1 MNNKSTIKV
10 IIYDNENKPKEIY
23 IDMNDYSYS
32 SRLLRKQIIKKS
44 LREQEIW
51 RQKQLDI
58 FYRTGKPIFR
68 VTLETIHIRSNNN
81 PNHFVEKKRWE
92 T

>member
-1 MNNKSTIKV
+1 MEDLVLKIKV
-10 IIYDNENKPKEIY
+10 KLDDEIAEHNKK
-23 IDMNDYSYS
+23 
-32 SRLLRKQIIKKS
+32 
-44 LREQEIW
+44 QEIW

-68 VTLETIHIRSNNN
+68 VSQETQHIRSNIN
-81 PNHFVEKKRWE
+81 PLYFKEKKPWE

>member
-1 MNNKSTIKV
+1 MNLVPKIKV
-10 IIYDNENKPKEIY
+10 KLDEEIAEHNKK
-23 IDMNDYSYS
+23 
-32 SRLLRKQIIKKS
+32 
-44 LREQEIW
+44 QEIW

-68 VTLETIHIRSNNN
+68 VSKETQHIRSNIE
-81 PNHFVEKKRWE
+81 PLYFKEKKPWE

>member
-1 MNNKSTIKV
+1 MIPTFKFLMDS
-10 IIYDNENKPKEIY
+10 EIALH
-23 IDMNDYSYS
+23 S
-32 SRLLRKQIIKKS
+32 KK
-44 LREQEIW
+44 QEIW

-68 VTLETIHIRSNNN
+68 VSNETQHIRSNID
-81 PNHFVEKKRWE
+81 PLYFKEKRPWE